1 MVNHL
6 RRNLVAYLA
15 LFAALGGTSYAAI
28 KLPRNSVG
36 KAQIRRNAVTSA
48 KVRDRSLLA
57 RDFKKGQL
65 PAGKAGATGPA
76 GPQGGIGLQGP
87 AGQDGAPGANGAQGS
102 AGPGAIKLLR
112 TTTNA
117 DGTTVTLATVN
128 GFKITD
134 TCAVNQQGGATNTV
148 AFSSTDPLTSVSY
161 RVSSSTDG
169 AAAATAVGSGSAAFN
184 IAPTA
189 AAGNHSQQ
197 VWLDIALLNGTKV
210 ANVSLFAH
218 AIGNPGEICSVVGS
232 ATPTG

>member
-1 MVNHL
+1 MLKHV

-15 LFAALGGTSYAAI
+15 LFAALGGTSYAAF

-48 KVRDRSLLA
+48 KVRDHSLLA

-65 PAGKAGATGPA
+65 PAGPQGDT
-76 GPQGGIGLQGP
+76 GPQGP
-87 AGQDGAPGANGAQGS
+87 SGQDGAPGAPGADGSQGP

-112 TTTNA
+112 TTTSA

-148 AFSSTDPLTSVSY
+148 AFASTDQPTSVSY
-161 RVSSSTDG
+161 RVSTSTDG
-169 AAAATAVGSGSAAFN
+169 GAATTGVGTGSAGLS
-184 IAPTA
+184 IGPSAP
-189 AAGNHSQQ
+189 AGNHSQQ
-197 VWLDIALLNGTKV
+197 
-210 ANVSLFAH
+210 
-218 AIGNPGEICSVVGS
+218 
-232 ATPTG
+232 

>member
-1 MVNHL
+1 MINHL

-36 KAQIRRNAVTSA
+36 KAQIRRNAITSP

-65 PAGKAGATGPA
+65 PQGKTGPA
-76 GPQGGIGLQGP
+76 GPQGAVGPQGP
-87 AGQDGAPGANGAQGS
+87 AGQDGAAGADGSQGA

-112 TTTNA
+112 TVGNA

-134 TCAVNQQGGATNTV
+134 TCSVNQQAGATNTV
-148 AFSSTDPLTSVSY
+148 AFSSSDPLTSVTY

-169 AAAATAVGSGSAAFN
+169 AVAVTAVGSGSAAFN

-189 AAGNHSQQ
+189 PAGNHSQQ

-210 ANVSLFAH
+210 ATVSLFAH

>member
-1 MVNHL
+1 MIKHL

-65 PAGKAGATGPA
+65 PAGPQGDTGP
-76 GPQGGIGLQGP
+76 QGP
-87 AGQDGAPGANGAQGS
+87 AGQDGAPGAPGANGSQGP

-112 TTTNA
+112 TTSGA

-148 AFSSTDPLTSVSY
+148 GFSSPDPLTSVSY

-169 AAAATAVGSGSAAFN
+169 AAPVTAVGSGSATFS

-189 AAGNHSQQ
+189 PAGNHNQQ

-210 ANVSLFAH
+210 ASVSLFAH
-218 AIGNPGEICSVVGS
+218 AIGSANGEICRVVGS
-232 ATPTG
+232 ATPTE